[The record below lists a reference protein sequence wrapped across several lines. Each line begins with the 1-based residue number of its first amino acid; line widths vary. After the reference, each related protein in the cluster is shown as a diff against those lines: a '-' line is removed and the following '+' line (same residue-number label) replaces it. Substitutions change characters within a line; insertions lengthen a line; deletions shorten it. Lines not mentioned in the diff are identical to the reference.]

1 MPDNLPEQKIVLH
14 PRQKGAEKTARIPVP
29 VESAEKLPKPPW
41 LKVRAGAFASHFSQV
56 KDLLKAHRLVTVCDE
71 ATCPNK
77 GECYGSGTAAFMILG
92 DRCTRRCPFCD
103 VAHGTPLPPDTHEP
117 EALASVVA
125 QLKLNHV
132 VITSVNRDD
141 LPDGGA
147 GHFIACQQAIRK
159 QSPQTHIEILT
170 PDFRRKEA
178 VALDLFTEN
187 PPDIFNHNLETVP
200 RLYPHSRPGADYQ
213 GSLSLLKAF
222 GERCPNV
229 PRKSGLMVGLG
240 ETDEEVIQT
249 ISDLYQHGV
258 RMLTI
263 GQYLQPSK
271 HHLPVRRYV
280 TPETFDW
287 YKAEAL
293 KIGFDFVASAPL
305 VRSSYHA
312 GIQAEK
318 VLKNHRTIK

>member
-1 MPDNLPEQKIVLH
+1 MTDDLPEQTIVFH

-29 VESAEKLPKPPW
+29 VEPAEILPKPPW
-41 LKVRAGAFASHFSQV
+41 LRVRARVYDSHFSQV
-56 KDLLKAHRLVTVCDE
+56 KDLLAAHHLVTVCDE

-103 VAHGTPLPPDTHEP
+103 VAHGVPLPPDEHEP
-117 EALASVVA
+117 ESLALVVA
-125 QLKLNHV
+125 QLKLHHV

-141 LPDGGA
+141 LQDGGV

-159 QSPQTHIEILT
+159 RSPQTHIEILT
-170 PDFRRKEA
+170 PDFRRKES
-178 VALDLFTEN
+178 VALKLFAAH

-200 RLYPHSRPGADYQ
+200 RLYPQSRPGADYQ
-213 GSLSLLKAF
+213 GSLQLLEAF
-222 GERCPNV
+222 GDCCPQI

-240 ETDEEVIQT
+240 ETDDEVIQT

-263 GQYLQPSK
+263 GQYLQPSG

-287 YKAEAL
+287 YRAESL
-293 KIGFDFVASAPL
+293 KMGFEFVASASL

-312 GIQAEK
+312 ELQAEQ
-318 VLKNHRTIK
+318 VLGRKPLAD